1 VFIQL
6 FWVLKMPLEFSQLT
20 LSPGSELLVKN
31 VNWAMFENILVEI
44 GETAAAR
51 LSYNNGLLEIMAPLP
66 EHEDDKEIIGD
77 LIKLLLEELQV
88 EFRTLGSTTFK
99 HQLMQYGVEP
109 DQCFYI
115 QHELVIRGKKRL
127 DLTID
132 PPPDLAL
139 EIDLTSRTHF
149 DNYEKLGVPELWR
162 YDGKTLEIHVL
173 QDGRYQVSKTSLHFP
188 RLPLIEAIP
197 YYVERSKVIGR
208 NATMRE
214 FRRWLADHGVQIFRF
229 GNPKAEDLDSSVD

>member
-1 VFIQL
+1 
-6 FWVLKMPLEFSQLT
+6 MPLEFSQLT
-20 LSPGSELLVKN
+20 LSPGSQLLVN
-31 VNWAMFENILVEI
+31 HVNWTMFEHILAEI
-44 GETAAAR
+44 GETAASR

-115 QHELVIRGKKRL
+115 QHESVIRGKKRL

-132 PPPDLAL
+132 PPPDLVL

-162 YDGKTLEIHVL
+162 YDGKTLEIHLL
-173 QDGRYQVSKTSLHFP
+173 QAGTYRVSKTSLHFP
-188 RLPLIEAIP
+188 QLPLTEAIP

-208 NATMRE
+208 NATMKE
-214 FRRWLADHGVQIFRF
+214 FRRWLATQGGQIFRF
-229 GNPKAEDLDSSVD
+229 GNPKSEDLDSSVD